1 MPVVDLINKY
11 KFSISV
17 YSAIVSFILITTT
30 ATFLSTN
37 YDFVSET
44 ISGLGR
50 SQQKY
55 DWLLVLTGITYSVLI
70 QGFIP
75 LLYLSSRSFPHS
87 VDG

>member
-1 MPVVDLINKY
+1 MSVVDLINKY

-17 YSAIVSFILITTT
+17 YSAIVSFILITTI

-55 DWLLVLTGITYSVLI
+55 DWLLVLTGITYSILI

-75 LLYLSSRSFPHS
+75 LLYLSSR
-87 VDG
+87 

>member
-1 MPVVDLINKY
+1 MSVVDLINKY

-17 YSAIVSFILITTT
+17 YSAIISFILITTI

-55 DWLLVLTGITYSVLI
+55 DWLLVLTGITYSILI

-75 LLYLSSRSFPHS
+75 LLYLSSRSIDHWL
-87 VDG
+87 

>member
-1 MPVVDLINKY
+1 MSVVDLINKY

-17 YSAIVSFILITTT
+17 YSAIVSFILITTI

-55 DWLLVLTGITYSVLI
+55 DWLLVLN
-70 QGFIP
+70 
-75 LLYLSSRSFPHS
+75 HS
-87 VDG
+87 